1 MKRKGHDST
10 TAAGGR
16 TGLLIAPQR
25 HAGLRQRVE
34 ETLSQWF
41 DSLRA
46 PTARDYRESLRG
58 LAKVAAAEGYPAHDA
73 TTFGIWAV
81 ESPELFTS
89 WMQAYLL
96 DERRGAPAT
105 RRKRSSTV
113 GRMLKALR
121 RARLPAPSWSPE
133 LPSRGS
139 GRGHAPVADTTW
151 AVQAEAG
158 DGLLELRTR
167 AMLALAACGLKTAEI
182 RALRF
187 PDAID
192 HMPLLRVDEDR
203 VPVSPE
209 TWAAIQRWVDRRGTG
224 AGWLFL
230 DLDGRSERTTDQQV
244 SARSMQRGARKL
256 GQSLSSVRRRRIL
269 DEAADHGVRHAAV
282 VARVNNPG
290 DLTTAMKASWS
301 LPRVRR

>member
-1 MKRKGHDST
+1 MERHSHTSTRGADGRKV
-10 TAAGGR
+10 AAME
-16 TGLLIAPQR
+16 PQSR
-25 HAGLRQRVE
+25 ASLRPHVE
-34 ETLSQWF
+34 ATLGQWL

-58 LAKVAAAEGYPAHDA
+58 LAKVAAAEGHPASDV
-73 TTFGIWAV
+73 TTFGLWAV
-81 ESPELFTS
+81 ESPEPFTD

-96 DERRGAPAT
+96 DGRHGAPST

-133 LPSRGS
+133 LPPRGS
-139 GRGHAPVADTTW
+139 GQGHAPVATASW
-151 AVQAEAG
+151 AAHTQAG

-182 RALRF
+182 QALRF

-192 HMPLLRVDEDR
+192 HMPLLRVDQDR
-203 VPVSPE
+203 VPVSAE

-230 DLDGRSERTTDQQV
+230 DLDGRSERITDQQV
-244 SARSMQRGARKL
+244 SPRGMQRGARKL
-256 GQSLSSVRRRRIL
+256 GQSLSAVRRRRIL
-269 DEAADHGVRHAAV
+269 DEVTTRGVHHAAV
-282 VARVNNPG
+282 VARVENPG
-290 DLTTAMKASWS
+290 DITAAIKASWS
-301 LPRVRR
+301 TARARR

>member
-1 MKRKGHDST
+1 MVRNGHDST
-10 TAAGGR
+10 TGAGVRMGAAIEPPSR
-16 TGLLIAPQR
+16 AS
-25 HAGLRQRVE
+25 LRRSVE
-34 ETLSQWF
+34 ETLGQWLG
-41 DSLRA
+41 SLRA

-58 LAKVAAAEGYPAHDA
+58 LAKVAAADGHPANDV
-73 TTFGIWAV
+73 TTFGVWAV
-81 ESPELFTS
+81 ESPEPFTD

-96 DERRGAPAT
+96 DGRRGAPST

-133 LPSRGS
+133 LPPRGS
-139 GRGHAPVADTTW
+139 GRGHAPVAAASW
-151 AVQAEAG
+151 AAQAQAG

-192 HMPLLRVDEDR
+192 LMPLLRVDEDR
-203 VPVSPE
+203 VAVSAE
-209 TWAAIQRWVDRRGTG
+209 AWAAIQRWVDRRGTG

-230 DLDGRSERTTDQQV
+230 DLDGKSERTIDQQV
-244 SARSMQRGARKL
+244 SPRSMQRGARKL
-256 GQSLSSVRRRRIL
+256 GQSLSGVRRRRIL
-269 DEAADHGVRHAAV
+269 DEAAEHGVRHAAI
-282 VARVNNPG
+282 VARVSNPG
-290 DLTTAMKASWS
+290 DLTAAMKAAWS
-301 LPRVRR
+301 LPRDRR

>member
-1 MKRKGHDST
+1 MERNRHDST
-10 TAAGGR
+10 TGASGR
-16 TGLLIAPQR
+16 KGASIEPQR

-34 ETLSQWF
+34 AALGQWL

-58 LAKVAAAEGYPAHDA
+58 LAKVAAADGYPANDV
-73 TTFGIWAV
+73 TSFGLWAV
-81 ESPELFTS
+81 ESPEPFTS

-96 DERRGAPAT
+96 DGRRGAPST
-105 RRKRSSTV
+105 QRKRSSTV

-121 RARLPAPSWSPE
+121 RARLPAPSWSPD
-133 LPSRGS
+133 LPPRGS
-139 GRGHAPVADTTW
+139 GRGHAPVATASW
-151 AVQAEAG
+151 AAHAQAG
-158 DGLLELRTR
+158 DGLLELRSR

-192 HMPLLRVDEDR
+192 HMPLLRVNEDR
-203 VPVSPE
+203 VPVSAE

-230 DLDGRSERTTDQQV
+230 DLDGKSERIIDQQV
-244 SARSMQRGARKL
+244 SPRSMQRGARKL
-256 GQSLSSVRRRRIL
+256 GQSLSGVRRRWIL
-269 DEAADHGVRHAAV
+269 DETAKHGVRHAAI
-282 VARVNNPG
+282 VARVSNPG
-290 DLTTAMKASWS
+290 DITAAMKASWS
-301 LPRVRR
+301 LPRDRW